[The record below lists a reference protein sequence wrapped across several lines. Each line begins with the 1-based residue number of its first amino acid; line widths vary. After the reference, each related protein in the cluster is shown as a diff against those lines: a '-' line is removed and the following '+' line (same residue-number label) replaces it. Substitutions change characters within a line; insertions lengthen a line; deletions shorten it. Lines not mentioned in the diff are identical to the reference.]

1 MCNETDEDLFHFL
14 LLCNKLDEIRRVELQ
29 RPIMESEIVVVGNFI
44 FEEEE
49 QIYDKMRIVEQMW
62 KLRLTLI
69 NGL

>member
-1 MCNETDEDLFHFL
+1 
-14 LLCNKLDEIRRVELQ
+14 
-29 RPIMESEIVVVGNFI
+29 MESEIVVVGNFI

-49 QIYDKMRIVEQMW
+49 QIDDKMKIVEQMW